1 MKKYF
6 VAFTLLF
13 ISLSALSQSS
23 QNSTTVKAGA
33 ERMKIGPNMFGYF
46 IEHFDNQIYGGI
58 YDPGNPL
65 SDEDGFRMDVIEAV
79 KELKAPIMRWPG
91 GCFASTYHWKDAIG
105 PERRPSFDK
114 TWGVEEPNTFGT
126 DEFVKW
132 CRKVGC
138 EPYIVTNA
146 GTGSIEEMS
155 DWVEYCNLNIG
166 YWGRRRIANG
176 FPEPYNVKYWCIGNE
191 NLAPWEMQY
200 KTPQEWGP
208 LVREGAK
215 MMLVTDKDI
224 KLGASSLTTREAM
237 ISLLQNAGHLLDF
250 IAFHCGWEG
259 TGKSFVEIMMETGMP
274 EAQISSAIAYLNE
287 AGYGDGKMKLAID
300 EWQLR
305 GWIHPGMGDPKHG
318 FDYEARRLNDVASTY
333 TLSDAVYAACF
344 LNTCLRHCDVIDFT
358 CFSTVVNTRGAIFV
372 HPQGIV
378 KRVIYYALQMYS
390 NGVLPYVVPTEEHVG
405 TLTHGDKSTG
415 VLNVVLTT
423 DEEGKKF
430 VYAVANKDP
439 ENDQPLTLDFQ
450 GLGKKVP
457 KKVQARILS
466 GKSADDY
473 NDIGSEDRVK
483 PYDTNLAVKDGTVTI
498 PAHSVTFITIE

>member
-1 MKKYF
+1 MVKRIISF
-6 VAFTLLF
+6 FAV
-13 ISLSALSQSS
+13 SLSAGLLAVA
-23 QNSTTVKAGA
+23 QNTTAVKPGA
-33 ERMKIGPNMFGYF
+33 EKAAYNPNMFSFF
-46 IEHFDNQIYGGI
+46 IEHFDNQVYGGI

-65 SDEDGFRMDVIEAV
+65 SDEDGFRTDVIEAV
-79 KELKAPIMRWPG
+79 RYLKVPLMRWPG
-91 GCFASTYHWKDAIG
+91 GCFASTYHWKDAVG
-105 PERRPSFDK
+105 PERRPAFDK

-138 EPYIVTNA
+138 EPYIITNA
-146 GTGSIEEMS
+146 GTGTLEEMS
-155 DWVEYCNLNIG
+155 DWVEYCNLNVG

-176 FPEPYNVKYWCIGNE
+176 FAEPHKVKYWCIGNE

-224 KLGASSLTTREAM
+224 RIGASSLTTREAM
-237 ISLLQNAGHLLDF
+237 LPLLQNAGHLLDF
-250 IAFHCGWEG
+250 IAVHCGWEG
-259 TGKSFVEIMMETGMP
+259 TGKSFVEVMMETGMP
-274 EAQISSAIAYLNE
+274 EAQISTAISILDE
-287 AGYGDGKMKLAID
+287 AGYGGGRMKLVID

-305 GWIHPGMGDPKHG
+305 GWVHHGMGDPKHG
-318 FDYEARRLNDVASTY
+318 FDFESRRQNDIASTY

-372 HPQGIV
+372 HPKGIV
-378 KRVIYYALQMYS
+378 KRVIYHALGMYS
-390 NGVLPYVVPTEEHVG
+390 NLLLPYVVPTEQSVG
-405 TLTHGDKSTG
+405 KLVLGDRSTDVLDVLLTSDK
-415 VLNVVLTT
+415 
-423 DEEGKKF
+423 EGTRF

-439 ENDQPLTLDFQ
+439 ENAQPLLLDFK

-457 KKVQARILS
+457 KNVKATVLS
-466 GKSADDY
+466 GASPDDY
-473 NDIGSEDRVK
+473 NDIGHEDRVTPSEK
-483 PYDTNLAVKDGTVTI
+483 VLPVRNGAVAI
-498 PAHSVTFITIE
+498 PAHSVTFISVE